1 MFLGLQPSAGVVGLV
16 PTRPAQSA
24 LKPGFSHLL
33 CFQQRAAA
41 LRPASP
47 PRPPRPLPQQSL
59 CLSQGNCVPATPE
72 PLTGSRCPARGEW
85 GLRRPAS
92 PLRSVNTSHVS
103 PSLQQAALGHPQKPL
118 APGFP
123 NRPGFTFLG
132 RPCSPQRGPRD
143 PQEPGESCP
152 PVPGTACPQPGT
164 LPGTGSDDVAF
175 ELSQPPLPGAPCA
188 FPTASAWLPALCPQ
202 VPCSPGTLGYRCLRH
217 LP

>member
-72 PLTGSRCPARGEW
+72 PLTCSRCPARGKW

-92 PLRSVNTSHVS
+92 PLRSVNTSYVS

-123 NRPGFTFLG
+123 NRPRFTFLG
-132 RPCSPQRGPRD
+132 RPCSPQAGPTR
-143 PQEPGESCP
+143 P
-152 PVPGTACPQPGT
+152 
-164 LPGTGSDDVAF
+164 
-175 ELSQPPLPGAPCA
+175 PGARGVL
-188 FPTASAWLPALCPQ
+188 PTSAWHCLPSAWHAP
-202 VPCSPGTLGYRCLRH
+202 RH
-217 LP
+217 WIR